1 MRLNER
7 DQLILN
13 ELFNDPS
20 TTSMILEQKYQLSRR
35 QLGYSI
41 DKINKYLLDHNLPVI
56 ERTRKAHF
64 IIDRTIFE
72 KFNVANESKKQKE
85 DEVLFTEEQRLN
97 MIISLLILST
107 EELSLNHF
115 TSYLKVSK
123 NTVLSDLKLVQKQLE
138 EEYGLIIR
146 YSRKSGYVI
155 EGKEF
160 QIRKLL
166 IHIISMMWNVH
177 VGERRLKEMAGVNDQ
192 QLLKFSK
199 RVEKV
204 ENKLNLKFTDEKIKM
219 MPMIL
224 IFILKRIEKGNIIDS
239 FSINYEELSNTKE
252 YQATEEILYDY
263 PKIPETERLFITLH
277 LLTTNVVSSDDI
289 LEDRIPN
296 LLPAIDRMLRKFEKR
311 ACIYFEDREQL
322 LDKLLQHIKPAY
334 YRIKYHLTDKIYMQG
349 TLQDEMKEMHH
360 LVKQSTKPLESLIG
374 IEIPEHE
381 TIYITMLIGGWMKKQ
396 GESIERKVKAVVVC
410 PQGISVSK
418 LMYNE
423 MVELFPEFIFL
434 DNLSVREFLN
444 YPLEYDVVFSPTYL
458 ETNKKLFVTKV
469 VLGKEEK
476 NRLRKQVMLTVH
488 SYVPTDIDENELM
501 RIISNYAEI
510 KNEKALKKELK
521 RYIHRDMNTTVV
533 NSRKADH
540 VIQLNELLVPE
551 TITLLDIVDSWESA
565 IRICAKP
572 LVEGKKVEPRYVDAM
587 IRNSLQDSYIVI
599 GPNIAIPHAAPEDGV
614 NQVGMSLLC
623 LKQSVPYGNSKMN
636 LIVVIATKDKQEH
649 IHALMQLMKLA
660 GSREDR
666 EQLVKATSIKVVSK
680 IIDNYSGD

>member
-177 VGERRLKEMAGVNDQ
+177 AGERRLKEMAGVNDQ

-277 LLTTNVVSSDDI
+277 LLTTIVVSSDDM

-488 SYVPTDIDENELM
+488 GYVPTDIDENELM

-551 TITLLDIVDSWESA
+551 TITLLDTVDSWESA